1 MKEKRQMDNLKKE
14 LGDLFEINDL
24 GKPNKLVGI
33 KIDRDRKNG
42 SLTIRQ
48 TKYIE
53 SLLEKYGMSNAN
65 PVTIPLDPNVK
76 LEHLQNT

>member
-24 GKPNKLVGI
+24 SEPNKLVGI
-33 KIDRDRKNG
+33 KIDHDRKNG

-65 PVTIPLDPNVK
+65 PVIIPLDPNVK